1 MNSSK
6 PILILG
12 KGITGESFRKY
23 FSSNNYPF
31 ITYDTRIEKKDFNLN
46 ENKDFNFVCEDEID
60 FKNIKFIACSPG
72 FNLDHEIIRNAKQ
85 QNIQIKS
92 DISIFIDANPSKK
105 ILVSGTNGK
114 STVCS
119 WLEKLFNFK
128 NLDTSAIGN
137 IGNPVLDYVLEK
149 KDFFVIEVSSFHL
162 DIAPL
167 PKFEISV
174 LLNITPDHLDRHKSF
189 DNYIKVKDKLNH
201 NSKISIINKNLKKYI
216 PHADYFFDCEGS
228 VKKQNLLA
236 ISKVCS
242 ALNLSY
248 SEEEILSCFPQL
260 PHRMENFYN
269 LDGDIFFIND
279 SKATNVASALEGLKS
294 VDQSKS
300 LIVICG
306 GRSKNQDLKDFTNF
320 LNHRATNIFYF
331 GESIKTFKKL
341 LDESKALPVKNLD
354 EAVDSAFKI
363 LKKNTVMILSPA
375 CSSLDMFESF
385 EERGKKFKDLVL
397 NAKI

>member
-23 FSSNNYPF
+23 FSSNNQPF
-31 ITYDTRIEKKDFNLN
+31 ITFDTRIEKKDFNLN
-46 ENKDFNFVCEDEID
+46 ENKDFNLVCANEID

-72 FNLDHEIIRNAKQ
+72 FDLDHEIIRNAKQ
-85 QNIQIKS
+85 QNIEIKS
-92 DISIFIDANPSKK
+92 DIGIFIDANPSKK

-137 IGNPVLDYVLEK
+137 IGKPVLDYVLEK
-149 KDFFVIEVSSFHL
+149 KDFFVLEVSSFHL

-167 PKFEISV
+167 PDFEISV
-174 LLNITPDHLDRHKSF
+174 LLNISPDHIDRHKSF
-189 DNYIKVKDKLNH
+189 DNYIKAKDKLNH
-201 NSKISIINKNLKKYI
+201 NSKISIVNKNLKKYI

-260 PHRMENFYN
+260 PHRMENFHN
-269 LDGDIFFIND
+269 LDGDIVFIDD
-279 SKATNVASALEGLKS
+279 SKATNVSSALEGLKS
-294 VDQSKS
+294 IDQSKS

-341 LDESKALPVKNLD
+341 LDKSKAQPVNNLD
-354 EAVDSAFKI
+354 EAVDSAFKV

-397 NAKI
+397 NVKH

>member
-1 MNSSK
+1 MDSSK
-6 PILILG
+6 PVLILG

-23 FSSNNYPF
+23 FSSNNQPF
-31 ITYDTRIEKKDFNLN
+31 ITFDTRIEKKDFNLN
-46 ENKDFNFVCEDEID
+46 ENKDFNLVCADEID

-72 FNLDHEIIRNAKQ
+72 FDLDHEIIINAKQ
-85 QNIQIKS
+85 QNIEIKS
-92 DISIFIDANPSKK
+92 DIGIFIDANPSKK

-137 IGNPVLDYVLEK
+137 IGKPVLDYVLEK
-149 KDFFVIEVSSFHL
+149 KDFFVLEVSSFHL

-167 PKFEISV
+167 PDFEISV
-174 LLNITPDHLDRHKSF
+174 LLNISPDHIDRHKSF
-189 DNYIKVKDKLNH
+189 DNYIKAKDKLNH
-201 NSKISIINKNLKKYI
+201 NSKISIVNKNLKKYI

-260 PHRMENFYN
+260 PHRMENFHN
-269 LDGDIFFIND
+269 LDGDIVFIDD
-279 SKATNVASALEGLKS
+279 SKATNVSSALEGLKS
-294 VDQSKS
+294 IDQSKS

-306 GRSKNQDLKDFTNF
+306 G
-320 LNHRATNIFYF
+320 
-331 GESIKTFKKL
+331 
-341 LDESKALPVKNLD
+341 
-354 EAVDSAFKI
+354 
-363 LKKNTVMILSPA
+363 
-375 CSSLDMFESF
+375 
-385 EERGKKFKDLVL
+385 
-397 NAKI
+397 

>member
-1 MNSSK
+1 M
-6 PILILG
+6 
-12 KGITGESFRKY
+12 
-23 FSSNNYPF
+23 
-31 ITYDTRIEKKDFNLN
+31 KK
-46 ENKDFNFVCEDEID
+46 
-60 FKNIKFIACSPG
+60 
-72 FNLDHEIIRNAKQ
+72 R
-85 QNIQIKS
+85 
-92 DISIFIDANPSKK
+92 
-105 ILVSGTNGK
+105 
-114 STVCS
+114 
-119 WLEKLFNFK
+119 
-128 NLDTSAIGN
+128 
-137 IGNPVLDYVLEK
+137 
-149 KDFFVIEVSSFHL
+149 DFFVLEVSSFHL

-167 PKFEISV
+167 PDFEISV
-174 LLNITPDHLDRHKSF
+174 LLNISPDHLDRHKSF

-260 PHRMENFYN
+260 PHRMENFHN
-269 LDGDIFFIND
+269 LDGDIVFIDD
-279 SKATNVASALEGLKS
+279 SKATNVSSALEGLKS
-294 VDQSKS
+294 IDQSKS

-341 LDESKALPVKNLD
+341 LDKSKAQPVNNLD
-354 EAVDSAFKI
+354 EAVDSAFKV
-363 LKKNTVMILSPA
+363 LKKYSNDSFA
-375 CSSLDMFESF
+375 SMF
-385 EERGKKFKDLVL
+385 KP
-397 NAKI
+397 